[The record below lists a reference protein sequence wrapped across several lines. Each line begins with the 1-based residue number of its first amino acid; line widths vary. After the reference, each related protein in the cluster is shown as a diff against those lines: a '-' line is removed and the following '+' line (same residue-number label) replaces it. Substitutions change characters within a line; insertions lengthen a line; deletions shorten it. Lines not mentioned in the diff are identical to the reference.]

1 MSTQLHL
8 TGLLQAIIRALKAFN
23 FEAGSALIERAIANI
38 NDDLNNTQLLANLKL
53 ELSQLPPLANLNMHD
68 EMLWFIRAVIEYVQA
83 ANVIDKKLVTRAIE
97 KLYRGLEPY
106 ARNDIQRTA
115 LFEIQ
120 IAKDDVL
127 GIEPRH

>member
-68 EMLWFIRAVIEYVQA
+68 EMLWFIGAVIEYVQA